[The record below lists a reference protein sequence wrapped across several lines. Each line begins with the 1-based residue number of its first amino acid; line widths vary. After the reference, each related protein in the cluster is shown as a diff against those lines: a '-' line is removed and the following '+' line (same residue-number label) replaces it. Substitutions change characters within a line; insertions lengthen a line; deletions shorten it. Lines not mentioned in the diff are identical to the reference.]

1 MNKTVELLG
10 DKAEY
15 LLSHTCKTIDKS
27 TLHLPS
33 PHTVEEVWAA
43 SDLADAV
50 ATAVINKRA
59 GGMGLISGRKAF
71 QRPMNEGIEL
81 LHAIQDVY
89 LDPSI
94 TIA

>member
-1 MNKTVELLG
+1 MGRVG
-10 DKAEY
+10 RIKAGGE
-15 LLSHTCKTIDKS
+15 SHG
-27 TLHLPS
+27 
-33 PHTVEEVWAA
+33 A
-43 SDLADAV
+43 SDLAEADE
-50 ATAVINKRA
+50 TAVINKRA